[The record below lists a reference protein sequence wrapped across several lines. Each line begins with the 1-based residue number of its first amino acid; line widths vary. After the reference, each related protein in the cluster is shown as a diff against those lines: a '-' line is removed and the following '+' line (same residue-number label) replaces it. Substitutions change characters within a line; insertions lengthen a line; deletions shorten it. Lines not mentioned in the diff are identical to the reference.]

1 MLFALLL
8 PVVVLRGADNNG
20 WMGMIA
26 LAGAHSVLARHILPA
41 LRSSH
46 QVFAF
51 DSSQGDI
58 WNIDFLKNF
67 IDEVQP
73 HIFVNC
79 SEFSDLEQCEF
90 FRDRTY
96 EHNAWAAGELAR
108 LCGERDILLIHF
120 SSSFIFDGESSIPYT
135 EDAVP
140 RPIQTYGDSKL
151 LSEKLIIASGC
162 RHMILRVPHVYGS
175 GDSFL
180 HRILQELR
188 SQRDVQV
195 TRGLIVS
202 PLYAEDAA
210 GCLVSLLQAGA
221 EGLFHVGGDGA
232 VDMASFVAEAR
243 SVFHSKTGEVLQGI
257 VVEVDYDDYPSPFEY
272 PLYNVLSSEKIS
284 LVTERKPHSWNQ
296 SLARFIDTWS
306 HEI

>member
-1 MLFALLL
+1 
-8 PVVVLRGADNNG
+8 
-20 WMGMIA
+20 MIA

-51 DSSQGDI
+51 DSSQGDV
-58 WNIDFLKNF
+58 WSIDFLKNF
-67 IDEVQP
+67 IDEVKP

-79 SEFSDLEQCEF
+79 SEFSDPEQCEF

-96 EHNAWAAGELAR
+96 EHNAWAAGELGR
-108 LCGERDILLIHF
+108 LCAERDILLVHF
-120 SSSFIFDGESSIPYT
+120 STSFIFDGEGSMPYT

-140 RPIQTYGDSKL
+140 RPIQAYGDSKL
-151 LSEKLIIASGC
+151 LSEKLITASGC
-162 RHMILRVPHVYGS
+162 RNIILRVPHVYGS

-180 HRILQELR
+180 HRILRELR
-188 SQRDVQV
+188 SQRDVPV
-195 TRGLIVS
+195 IRGLVIS

-210 GCLVSLLQAGA
+210 GCLVSLLQAGV
-221 EGLFHVGGDGA
+221 EGLFHVGSDGA
-232 VDMASFVAEAR
+232 VEMASFIAEAR
-243 SVFHSKTGEVLQGI
+243 SVYHAKTGEALQGI
-257 VVEVDYDDYPSPFEY
+257 VVEVDYDDYPSPFDY

-284 LVTERKPHSWNQ
+284 RVIERKSHSWNH

>member
-1 MLFALLL
+1 
-8 PVVVLRGADNNG
+8 
-20 WMGMIA
+20 MIA

-51 DSSQGDI
+51 DSSQGDV

-67 IDEVQP
+67 IDEVKP

-79 SEFSDLEQCEF
+79 SEFSDPEQCEF
-90 FRDRTY
+90 FRERAY
-96 EHNAWAAGELAR
+96 EHNAWAAGELGR
-108 LCGERDILLIHF
+108 LCAERDILLVHF
-120 SSSFIFDGESSIPYT
+120 STSFIFGGEGSMPYT

-140 RPIQTYGDSKL
+140 RPIQAYGDSKL
-151 LSEKLIIASGC
+151 LSEKLITASGC
-162 RHMILRVPHVYGS
+162 RHIILRVPHVYGS

-180 HRILQELR
+180 HRILRELR
-188 SQRDVQV
+188 SQRDVPV
-195 TRGLIVS
+195 IRGLVIS

-210 GCLVSLLQAGA
+210 GCLVSLLQAGV
-221 EGLFHVGGDGA
+221 EGLFHVGGDGT
-232 VDMASFVAEAR
+232 VEMASFVAEAR
-243 SVFHSKTGEVLQGI
+243 SVYHAKTGEVLQGI
-257 VVEVDYDDYPSPFEY
+257 VVEVDYDDYPSPFDY

-284 LVTERKPHSWNQ
+284 RVIERKPHSWNH